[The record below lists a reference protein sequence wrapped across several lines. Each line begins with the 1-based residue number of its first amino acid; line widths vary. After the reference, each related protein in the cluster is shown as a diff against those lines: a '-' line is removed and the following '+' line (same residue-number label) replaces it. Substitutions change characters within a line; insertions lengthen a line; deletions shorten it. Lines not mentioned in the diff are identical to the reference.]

1 MVFIVEIGFDD
12 DDTVEV
18 PVELERLLIVVVSIS
33 VINEDAVVCISV

>member
-12 DDTVEV
+12 DGTDEV
-18 PVELERLLIVVVSIS
+18 PVELETLFIVFVSIS